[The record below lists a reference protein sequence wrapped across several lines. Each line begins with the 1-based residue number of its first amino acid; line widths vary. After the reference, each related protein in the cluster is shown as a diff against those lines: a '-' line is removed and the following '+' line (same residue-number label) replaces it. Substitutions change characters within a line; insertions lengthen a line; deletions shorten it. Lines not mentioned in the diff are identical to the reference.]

1 MSVSHRSLPFV
12 AACIGAVTAS
22 AAAAQGTHGAR
33 RPDAAILA
41 AKVDSVVQADVLAQ
55 GMPSVSVVVARGD
68 ETLVERAW
76 GLADVSSARRAGPS
90 TTYQV
95 ASVSKQFTAALVLKL
110 VDRGK
115 LSLSDTLGRFF
126 AGLEPEFDGIT
137 VEQLLNHTSGLKA
150 DFRGPPEQMGARPIT
165 RDSLVALAA
174 RDTLAKKPGTKFV
187 YSNTGYMFAAAI
199 IEKLSGKSY
208 AEALRD
214 DIARPLGLQFLAR
227 CTTDKSGGAESY
239 VRSVDAKP
247 RLVSSLHP
255 SQMLGNG
262 GICTTAGDLA
272 KWNRALHGGRVL
284 SETSYR
290 AMITPRGAAA
300 TGGAY
305 YGLGLYVR
313 PEPWGKQVILHGGTT
328 AGYAA
333 TSSWYPADSI
343 SVTVLYNA
351 VPQVPVNVAAVIAQ
365 FAHGLTP
372 APRRVAAQ
380 APPPPAGPVVTIENT
395 PGAAAPA
402 GAAKFVG
409 EYEAV
414 PGVVFAITLENGILF
429 NTPPARVGMPKQYL
443 VHRSGTSFHPGGN
456 ESMMLTFVVD
466 ANGEV
471 TGFVARGG
479 NGSERTLRK
488 VK

>member
-1 MSVSHRSLPFV
+1 MSVSHRSIPIVV
-12 AACIGAVTAS
+12 ACLGAVTAS
-22 AAAAQGTHGAR
+22 AAAAQGANGAI
-33 RPDAAILA
+33 RPDAATLA
-41 AKVDSVVQADVLAQ
+41 AKVDSVVQVDVLAQ
-55 GMPSVSVVVARGD
+55 GMPSVSVVVARGN

-76 GLADVSSARRAGPS
+76 GLADVANGRRAEPS
-90 TTYQV
+90 TAYQV
-95 ASVSKQFTAALVLKL
+95 ASISKQFTAALLLRL
-110 VDRGK
+110 VDRGR
-115 LSLSDTLGRFF
+115 LSLGDTLGRFF
-126 AGLEPEFDGIT
+126 GGLKPEFRPIT

-150 DFRGPPEQMGARPIT
+150 DFRGPPELATTPIT

-174 RDTLAKKPGTKFV
+174 RDTLAAKPGTKFT
-187 YSNTGYMFAAAI
+187 YSNTGYMFAGAL
-199 IEKLSGKSY
+199 IEKLYGKSY
-208 AEALRD
+208 ADALRD
-214 DIARPLGLQFLAR
+214 EIARPLGLKSLAP

-247 RLVSSLHP
+247 RLVTSIHP

-300 TGGAY
+300 TDGAY

-313 PEPWGKQVILHGGTT
+313 PEPWGKKVILHGGTT

-365 FAHGLTP
+365 LAHGLTP

-414 PGVVFAITLENGILF
+414 PGVVFTITLENGILF

-443 VHRSGTSFHPGGN
+443 LHESGTSFHPGGN